1 MGMKFMIN
9 CDEATAICDKNQYG
23 EASIMDKIRLNFHL
37 VVCKYCKAYTK
48 QNHLMSQLF
57 GKYLT
62 PCDGSEKLSP
72 EEKQKLE
79 EKLQKELE
87 NN

>member
-1 MGMKFMIN
+1 MIN

-23 EASIMDKIRLNFHL
+23 EATVIDKIRLNFHL
-37 VVCKYCKAYTK
+37 MVCKYCKAYTK
-48 QNHLMSQLF
+48 QNQVMSRLF

-62 PCDGSEKLSP
+62 PCDGSEKLSH

-79 EKLQKELE
+79 QKLQKELKK
-87 NN
+87 N

>member
-1 MGMKFMIN
+1 MIN

-23 EASIMDKIRLNFHL
+23 EATVIDKIRLNFHL
-37 VVCKYCKAYTK
+37 IVCKYCKAYTK
-48 QNHLMSQLF
+48 QNQLMSQLF

-62 PCDGSEKLSP
+62 PCDGSKKLSQ
-72 EEKQKLE
+72 EEKQKLK

-87 NN
+87 KN

>member
-1 MGMKFMIN
+1 MKFMIS

-23 EASIMDKIRLNFHL
+23 EASFSEKLRLSFHL
-37 VVCKYCKAYTK
+37 VLCKFCKKYTK
-48 QNHLMSQLF
+48 QNNLMSQLF

-72 EEKQKLE
+72 EDKNELEKS
-79 EKLQKELE
+79 LQKELKK
-87 NN
+87 